1 MLKEMR
7 HVYAVYEEKSF
18 SKAAKK
24 MFISQPAL
32 SKMIKQAEI
41 EIGAPIFDRSTVPL
55 TLTRE
60 GRVYITH
67 IRQIM
72 HLEESLKS
80 YFDDLNNL
88 KTGSLVVGGSSFF
101 CSFVFPKLFGSFSA
115 RYPNISLGMREGN
128 IFSLR
133 DGLEDES
140 IDLILETSIHEADP
154 LLNTYLYQTEDIVLA
169 VPEKFPINASMKNF
183 QIPPETLSDSP
194 YIETIPP
201 VPLEAFKDIPF
212 VFLTEGND
220 LFARGMAFCKEAG
233 FTPKI
238 VLQVEQILTATNLT
252 AAGTGATFSR
262 PAVPAH
268 HSLRSGICYYRLGGP
283 LAKRKILFS
292 SKKSRTLSPA
302 MKAFLELAGVTPT
315 NPKL

>member
-41 EIGAPIFDRSTVPL
+41 EIGVPIFDRSTVPL

-115 RYPNISLGMREGN
+115 RYPNISLGIREGN
-128 IFSLR
+128 IF
-133 DGLEDES
+133 
-140 IDLILETSIHEADP
+140 
-154 LLNTYLYQTEDIVLA
+154 LYV
-169 VPEKFPINASMKNF
+169 
-183 QIPPETLSDSP
+183 
-194 YIETIPP
+194 
-201 VPLEAFKDIPF
+201 
-212 VFLTEGND
+212 
-220 LFARGMAFCKEAG
+220 MALK
-233 FTPKI
+233 TK
-238 VLQVEQILTATNLT
+238 V
-252 AAGTGATFSR
+252 
-262 PAVPAH
+262 
-268 HSLRSGICYYRLGGP
+268 
-283 LAKRKILFS
+283 
-292 SKKSRTLSPA
+292 
-302 MKAFLELAGVTPT
+302 
-315 NPKL
+315 